1 MFSHFHEDKRKQAS
15 TKLSDLDM
23 NLSPASKS
31 KPGGSTASMAA
42 SASIVVEKDENNDK
56 MTGGDQEETIL
67 CDIRGLKSELLKK
80 IDEKV
85 EKQAIKNPM

>member
-1 MFSHFHEDKRKQAS
+1 
-15 TKLSDLDM
+15 
-23 NLSPASKS
+23 
-31 KPGGSTASMAA
+31 MAA

-67 CDIRGLKSELLKK
+67 CEIRGLKSELLKK